1 MSSDR
6 LHRLGLGLI
15 AEKALAGERLSTT
28 DGERLFACPEPLAV
42 GALAHAVRRG
52 RHGSAVYFVVNRH
65 LNYSNVCVN
74 RCRFCAFRRDEGEEG
89 AFTHDLEALLAKLTA
104 MPEARLSEI
113 HVVGGCH
120 PSLPLSFFEELLRRV
135 REVRPKA
142 VLKCFTAAE
151 IAHLARLEGIS
162 AAEVLSRL
170 KAAGLDMLAGGGAEI
185 FAPEVRGRICP
196 EKVTGED
203 WLAIHAAAHGLGL
216 RSNCTMLYGHVE
228 SVADRL
234 EHLEA
239 LRGQQDRTGGF
250 TCFIPLP
257 YQAKANRLGLAHGP
271 SGLDTL
277 KTIAVSRLM
286 LDNIVHLKAY
296 WVMLGVKLA
305 QVALHFGADDLDG
318 TVVEEHIG
326 RMAGAASDTTFSRAE
341 LTSMIIGCGLTPVER
356 DGAFRPL
363 SGEAP

>member
-216 RSNCTMLYGHVE
+216 RSTAPCSTATWRASPTAWSTWRRSGA
-228 SVADRL
+228 S
-234 EHLEA
+234 
-239 LRGQQDRTGGF
+239 RTE
-250 TCFIPLP
+250 P
-257 YQAKANRLGLAHGP
+257 
-271 SGLDTL
+271 
-277 KTIAVSRLM
+277 
-286 LDNIVHLKAY
+286 
-296 WVMLGVKLA
+296 
-305 QVALHFGADDLDG
+305 
-318 TVVEEHIG
+318 
-326 RMAGAASDTTFSRAE
+326 AASPASSPCPTRPRPTGWAWPTARAG
-341 LTSMIIGCGLTPVER
+341 SIR
-356 DGAFRPL
+356 
-363 SGEAP
+363 